1 MIQIS
6 ELGADFGILLRRLHK
21 NAFLRKR
28 IIFISLAQQ
37 DEIFQCQN
45 SGKQDQMISFRQNFF
60 LKKLLSHRRQQDHQS
75 AGKTFFSAGLAATKS
90 SGSH

>member
-1 MIQIS
+1 MHS
-6 ELGADFGILLRRLHK
+6 CEK
-21 NAFLRKR
+21 K

-37 DEIFQCQN
+37 DEIFQCQCQN
-45 SGKQDQMISFRQNFF
+45 SGKQDLMISFRQNFF